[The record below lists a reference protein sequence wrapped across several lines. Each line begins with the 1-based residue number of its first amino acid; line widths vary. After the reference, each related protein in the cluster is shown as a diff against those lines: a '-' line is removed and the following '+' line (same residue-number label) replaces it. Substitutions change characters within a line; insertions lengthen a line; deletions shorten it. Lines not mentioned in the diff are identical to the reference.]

1 MNSIYRQRLVDVLLP
16 VLLAVV
22 ILILPGCTYRKEAP
36 PPSPPPRSTAVG
48 PPPPSRLPVG
58 GIPLIER
65 FARQAEFNTEEYGVI
80 DEPGFA
86 AVVNK
91 PLSTFSIDVDTASYA
106 NVRRF
111 LHDGQLP
118 PVDAVRIEELINYF
132 DYDYPDPAKGE
143 PFSIVTEMAACPWA
157 PSHRLVHIGLRSKP
171 VATENL
177 PPNNLV
183 FLIDVS
189 GSMDEADK
197 LPLLKKA
204 FSLLAQQLRPQ
215 DQISIVVYAGAA
227 GMVLPPT
234 SGAQKTKIL
243 NTLSRLD
250 AGGSTAGGA
259 GMYLAYKLAREN
271 FIDGGNNRV
280 ILATDGDFNVGV
292 SSDGQL
298 VKMIERERESGV
310 FLTVLGFGTGN
321 LKDSKMEKLA
331 DHGNGNYAYIDNV
344 LEARRVLVEQ
354 MGATLLTV
362 AKDVK
367 LQVEFN
373 PAQVKAYRL
382 IGYENRRLRDEEFN
396 DDEKDAGDLGAGH
409 SVTALYEVI
418 PAGSDEP
425 ISSVDPLKY
434 QQATVRPDAA
444 GSNEVLTVKLR
455 YKPPEESESLLLTR
469 VLMKPG
475 GDAALTQAFRFAS
488 AVAEFG
494 LLLRD
499 SPYQGAADY
508 DHAFEQ
514 VRQTLGSDEDGRR
527 SELLSLI
534 KTAKKLTTAS
544 EVLLE
549 PTAQQFTT
557 AK

>member
-1 MNSIYRQRLVDVLLP
+1 MNSIFRQRLVVVLLP

-22 ILILPGCTYRKEAP
+22 ILILPSCTYRKD
-36 PPSPPPRSTAVG
+36 SPPPTRSTAVG
-48 PPPPSRLPVG
+48 PPAPAPPPVG
-58 GIPLIER
+58 GIPLI
-65 FARQAEFNTEEYGVI
+65 ARSTQQAEFNTEEYGVI

-111 LHDGQLP
+111 LHDGRLP
-118 PVDAVRIEELINYF
+118 PADAVRIEELINYF
-132 DYDYPDPAKGE
+132 DYDYPDPAEGE

-171 VATENL
+171 VATANL

-189 GSMDEADK
+189 GSMSDTDK
-197 LPLLKKA
+197 LPLLKRA
-204 FSLLAQQLRPQ
+204 FSLLAEQLGPQ

-243 NTLSRLD
+243 STLSRLD

-321 LKDSKMEKLA
+321 LKDSKMEKACRPRKRQLR
-331 DHGNGNYAYIDNV
+331 
-344 LEARRVLVEQ
+344 L
-354 MGATLLTV
+354 
-362 AKDVK
+362 
-367 LQVEFN
+367 
-373 PAQVKAYRL
+373 YRQPS
-382 IGYENRRLRDEEFN
+382 R
-396 DDEKDAGDLGAGH
+396 
-409 SVTALYEVI
+409 
-418 PAGSDEP
+418 
-425 ISSVDPLKY
+425 
-434 QQATVRPDAA
+434 
-444 GSNEVLTVKLR
+444 
-455 YKPPEESESLLLTR
+455 SE
-469 VLMKPG
+469 
-475 GDAALTQAFRFAS
+475 AS
-488 AVAEFG
+488 ACRA
-494 LLLRD
+494 D
-499 SPYQGAADY
+499 GA
-508 DHAFEQ
+508 
-514 VRQTLGSDEDGRR
+514 RLC
-527 SELLSLI
+527 
-534 KTAKKLTTAS
+534 
-544 EVLLE
+544 
-549 PTAQQFTT
+549 
-557 AK
+557 